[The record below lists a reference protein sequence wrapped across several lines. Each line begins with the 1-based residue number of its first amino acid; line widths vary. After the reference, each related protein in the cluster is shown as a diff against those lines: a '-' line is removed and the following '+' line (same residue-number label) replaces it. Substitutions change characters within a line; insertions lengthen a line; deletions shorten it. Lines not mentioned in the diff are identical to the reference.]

1 MSFSSQ
7 FIEVLD
13 ALCDKIGIAID
24 WTSQDVVPY
33 VTDLAARIIAY
44 EISTNV
50 AWIVIAAI
58 VFLIVWKMTKRDC
71 KADAFDE
78 EWLLGWAIRIVA
90 GILCFIAISCQV
102 FDIIEAVALPEKTL
116 YVFITRLMRNGT

>member
-24 WTSQDVVPY
+24 WTSQNVVPY
-33 VTDLAARIIAY
+33 ATDLAARIVTY
-44 EISTNV
+44 EILTSA

-58 VFLIVWKMTKRDC
+58 VFLIAWKMTKNLC
-71 KADAFDE
+71 KVDDPDS
-78 EWLLGWAIRIVA
+78 EWFLGWAIRIVV
-90 GILCFIAISCQV
+90 GILCFGKIGFEV
-102 FDIIEAVALPEKTL
+102 FGIIEAVALPEKTL
-116 YVFITRLMRNGT
+116 YDFITGLMS

>member
-13 ALCDKIGIAID
+13 ALCEKFGIAID
-24 WTSQDVVPY
+24 WTSQNVVPY
-33 VTDLAARIIAY
+33 VTELATRIIAY
-44 EISTNV
+44 EIWTSA

-58 VFLIVWKMTKRDC
+58 VFLIAWKMTKNMC
-71 KADAFDE
+71 KEDRFDF
-78 EWLLGWAIRIVA
+78 EWSLSWSIRIIIV
-90 GILCFIAISCQV
+90 IICFAVIGSEI

-116 YVFITRLMRNGT
+116 YDFITG

>member
-24 WTSQDVVPY
+24 WTSQNVMPY
-33 VTDLAARIIAY
+33 VTDPAARIIAY
-44 EISTNV
+44 EIWTSA

-58 VFLIVWKMTKRDC
+58 VFLIAWKMTKNLC
-71 KADAFDE
+71 KEDRFEDE
-78 EWLLGWAIRIVA
+78 WFSGWAIRIIT
-90 GILCFIAISCQV
+90 GIIFFTVIVLQV
-102 FDIIEAVALPEKTL
+102 FDIIEVVALPQKTL
-116 YVFITRLMRNGT
+116 YDFITRLMR

>member
-24 WTSQDVVPY
+24 WTSQNIVPY
-33 VTDLAARIIAY
+33 VTDLATRIITY
-44 EISTNV
+44 EIWTSA
-50 AWIVIAAI
+50 AWIVIMAI
-58 VFLIVWKMTKRDC
+58 VFLIAWKMTKNLC
-71 KADAFDE
+71 KEDRFEDE
-78 EWLLGWAIRIVA
+78 WFSGWVIRIII
-90 GILCFIAISCQV
+90 GIIFFTVIVFQV

-116 YVFITRLMRNGT
+116 YDFITRLMR

>member
-13 ALCDKIGIAID
+13 ALCEKFGIAVD
-24 WTSQDVVPY
+24 WTSQNVMPY
-33 VTDLAARIIAY
+33 LTDLATRLISY
-44 EISTNV
+44 EIWTSV

-58 VFLIVWKMTKRDC
+58 VFLIAWKMTKNMC
-71 KADAFDE
+71 KADRLDY
-78 EWLLGWAIRIVA
+78 EWVLGWVVRIGV
-90 GILCFIAISCQV
+90 GIFCFSVIVFQV

-116 YVFITRLMRNGT
+116 YDFITGLMD

>member
-24 WTSQDVVPY
+24 WTSQNVVPY
-33 VTDLAARIIAY
+33 LTDLAARIITY
-44 EISTNV
+44 EIWTSA

-58 VFLIVWKMTKRDC
+58 VFLIAWKMTKRDC
-71 KADAFDE
+71 KADTFDD
-78 EWLLGWAIRIVA
+78 EWFLGWFVRILIGVF
-90 GILCFIAISCQV
+90 CFITITFQV
-102 FDIIEAVALPEKTL
+102 FDIIEALALPEKTL
-116 YVFITRLMRNGT
+116 YDFVMGLMD

>member
-24 WTSQDVVPY
+24 WTSQNVMPY

-44 EISTNV
+44 EIWTSA
-50 AWIVIAAI
+50 AWIVIVAI
-58 VFLIVWKMTKRDC
+58 VFLIAWKMTKNLCRV
-71 KADAFDE
+71 DAFDD
-78 EWLLGWAIRIVA
+78 EWFLGRAVRIVV
-90 GILCFIAISCQV
+90 GILCFGTLGFEV

-116 YVFITRLMRNGT
+116 YDFIMGLMG

>member
-24 WTSQDVVPY
+24 WTSQNVVPY
-33 VTDLAARIIAY
+33 ATDLATRIITY
-44 EISTNV
+44 EISTSA

-58 VFLIVWKMTKRDC
+58 VFLIAWKMTKNLC
-71 KADAFDE
+71 KADDFDS
-78 EWLLGWAIRIVA
+78 EWFLGWGIRIVV
-90 GILCFIAISCQV
+90 GLFCFSEIGFEV
-102 FDIIEAVALPEKTL
+102 FDIIEAVVLPEKTL
-116 YVFITRLMRNGT
+116 YDFIMGLMG

>member
-13 ALCDKIGIAID
+13 ALCEKFGIAID
-24 WTSQDVVPY
+24 WTSQNVMPY

-44 EISTNV
+44 EIWTSA
-50 AWIVIAAI
+50 AWITIAAI
-58 VFLIVWKMTKRDC
+58 VFLIAWKMTKNMC
-71 KADAFDE
+71 KEDIFDADRIA
-78 EWLLGWAIRIVA
+78 GWGIRIII
-90 GILCFIAISCQV
+90 GIICFVVIGFEV

-116 YVFITRLMRNGT
+116 YVFIAGLMS

>member
-24 WTSQDVVPY
+24 WTSQNVVPY
-33 VTDLAARIIAY
+33 VTDLATRIITY
-44 EISTNV
+44 EIWTSA
-50 AWIVIAAI
+50 AWIAIAAI
-58 VFLIVWKMTKRDC
+58 VFLIIWKITKNLC
-71 KADAFDE
+71 KADNLEDE
-78 EWLLGWAIRIVA
+78 WFLGWSIRIVV
-90 GILCFIAISCQV
+90 GFLCFVAIGFQV

-116 YVFITRLMRNGT
+116 YDFITGLMS

>member
-24 WTSQDVVPY
+24 WTSQNVVPY
-33 VTDLAARIIAY
+33 LTDLAARIITY
-44 EISTNV
+44 EIWTSS

-58 VFLIVWKMTKRDC
+58 VFLIAWKMTKNMC
-71 KADAFDE
+71 KTDRLDY
-78 EWLLGWAIRIVA
+78 EWVLGWVIRIII
-90 GILCFIAISCQV
+90 GIICFAVIGFEV
-102 FDIIEAVALPEKTL
+102 FDIIEALALPEKTL
-116 YVFITRLMRNGT
+116 YDFIMRLMR

>member
-24 WTSQDVVPY
+24 WTSQNVVPY
-33 VTDLAARIIAY
+33 VTDLATRIITY
-44 EISTNV
+44 EISTSV
-50 AWIVIAAI
+50 AWMVIAVI
-58 VFLIVWKMTKRDC
+58 VFLIIWKMTKNMC
-71 KADAFDE
+71 KEDFDDG
-78 EWLLGWAIRIVA
+78 WFLGWVIRIVV
-90 GILCFIAISCQV
+90 GIFCFGEIGFEV

-116 YVFITRLMRNGT
+116 YDFIMGLMG

>member
-24 WTSQDVVPY
+24 WTSQNVVPY
-33 VTDLAARIIAY
+33 VTDLATRIITY
-44 EISTNV
+44 EISTSA
-50 AWIVIAAI
+50 AWIAIAAI
-58 VFLIVWKMTKRDC
+58 VFLIIWKMTKNLC
-71 KADAFDE
+71 KEDTFDDG
-78 EWLLGWAIRIVA
+78 WFLGWAIRIAV
-90 GILCFIAISCQV
+90 GIFCFGEIGFEV

-116 YVFITRLMRNGT
+116 YDFIMGLMD